1 MSQRLRKAQERQILH
16 EMLALARFLGA
27 RGVPCP
33 QVTEAVKQLRDDL
46 VRAYRAGISTI
57 TVDRKSYLVL
67 RSSKGDTIRKEESPK
82 KGVKRCRRSY
92 ECEPPRIRRKSAG
105 CASWQQADMGQLIGF
120 CMHASW

>member
-57 TVDRKSYLVL
+57 TVDRKSYLERGTQVH
-67 RSSKGDTIRKEESPK
+67 GRKEN
-82 KGVKRCRRSY
+82 
-92 ECEPPRIRRKSAG
+92 A
-105 CASWQQADMGQLIGF
+105 
-120 CMHASW
+120 HATG

>member
-1 MSQRLRKAQERQILH
+1 MEWKTTWNDPLTNYVAPYHQLMGDKRTRTTFDETIRGIVGAGSLICQQIAAH
-16 EMLALARFLGA
+16 SP
-27 RGVPCP
+27 V
-33 QVTEAVKQLRDDL
+33 
-46 VRAYRAGISTI
+46 
-57 TVDRKSYLVL
+57 LVL